1 MDFLGRLLQP
11 QQNPDNPI
19 THVERLNLLAE
30 KSFSR
35 YLLYQYSADLDR
47 SISYYRQA
55 IELIPSSYPSE
66 HAGLLNN
73 LASRLLDRYDRTTK
87 IADLDEACEKLRQA
101 IELAPPTYPQR
112 GALLSNLGIQL
123 AEKYTQTGQIQCLD
137 EALQVSREAAACT
150 AELDLDH
157 PAFLCNLGH
166 RLGQYYSASGKREYL
181 DEAIRTFRTAN
192 VSTHP
197 GHTHRLA
204 ILVSLALQLGE
215 RYSSEGNLDDLD
227 EAIIFA
233 KQVLDETDE
242 KNPKRGDRMGTL
254 ADLLYYRFNRTG
266 GIFDLDEAIQMR
278 KQIVRSTP
286 KSQNGRPGYLNN
298 LANLLLAR
306 NTRSGALS
314 DLVEAIVLI
323 KQGIKDTPKGNVY
336 RGAMLATLAA
346 ILGTKAVQTSNDKDL
361 DEAIDVAYQ
370 VLQVVPPAHPER
382 VRYLHNLAKLLR
394 MRYSQSMKA
403 TDLKEAIKIA
413 QEAVDTAPSDFPD
426 RSSLLSNLSTH
437 LAESYSQTK
446 SPTDLEKAK
455 ESFISAIYHNASPIQ
470 SRVTAGRY
478 FLLLPEI
485 LENLD
490 QAYTVAKF
498 TVELIPLLN
507 SRSIQNIDRQTLLMQ
522 AVAIASDA
530 VAIALLH
537 DRSTIDAVQLLETGR
552 NIIASSLQ
560 DLRTDL
566 SILQKDHPD
575 KANRFVQL
583 REQLD
588 VPVTKNSTAES
599 YTPGQPSREADRRR
613 DTEEQLKLLLN
624 DIRDQS
630 GFEDFL
636 LAPSATDLLAAA
648 KDGPIVIINISQ
660 FGCHALIIEQS
671 GARTVPLASLSWDKI
686 HRRDRGSL
694 ETLEW
699 LWNVIVSPILNA
711 MNFTQSP
718 ADHGLPHIWWIPTGR
733 LLGFPLHAAGYH
745 LDEGLKTALDRV
757 VSSYTPSVKTLIHS
771 RRQQGPKMQGQH
783 IKQNLVLVAM
793 ESTPEQGHL
802 YYAAEEIQSI
812 RNVTKS
818 STMILVKEPP
828 TVKNDVLSALR
839 SCSIFHFAGHGGT
852 DSLNPLESRLL
863 LSDWK
868 TDPLSVENILDI
880 NLGREMPFLAY
891 LSACGTSRIRT
902 AGFVDEAI
910 HMTSAFQLAGFQH
923 VIGTLWDVSDRTCV
937 DMARV
942 TYEGLLKGGMSD
954 ESVSRSLHDATR
966 ELRSQWLKAEMGQDG
981 DTGARDI
988 VPMRDESD
996 IRPLWVPYVHYGI

>member
-1 MDFLGRLLQP
+1 MDFLRGLLQP
-11 QQNPDNPI
+11 QQNIDDPI
-19 THVERLNLLAE
+19 THVQQLNLLAE
-30 KSFSR
+30 KSHSR
-35 YLLYQYSADLDR
+35 YLSYKSLADLDR

-55 IELIPSSYPSE
+55 IERIPSSYPSE

-123 AEKYTQTGQIQCLD
+123 AQKYTQTGQIPCLE
-137 EALQVSREAAACT
+137 EAVRVSREAVACT
-150 AELDLDH
+150 AELDLDR

-166 RLGQYYSASGKREYL
+166 RLGQYYSAVGKREYL
-181 DEAIRTFRTAN
+181 DESIRAFRTAN
-192 VSTHP
+192 VSTRQ
-197 GHTHRLA
+197 GHTHRLT

-215 RYSSEGNLDDLD
+215 RYSSDGNLDDLD

-266 GIFDLDEAIQMR
+266 GIFDLDEAILMR

-314 DLVEAIVLI
+314 DLVEAIDLI
-323 KQGIKDTPKGNVY
+323 KQGIKDTPTGNVY
-336 RGAMLATLAA
+336 RGAMLATHAA

-370 VLQVVPPAHPER
+370 VVQVVPPAHPER
-382 VRYLHNLAKLLR
+382 VKYLHNLAKLLR
-394 MRYSQSMKA
+394 MRYSQSMTTK
-403 TDLKEAIKIA
+403 DLKEAIKIA

-426 RSSLLSNLSTH
+426 RSSLLSNLGTH
-437 LAESYSQTK
+437 LAESFSQTK

-455 ESFISAIYHNASPIQ
+455 ESLISAVHHNASPVQ

-485 LENLD
+485 LKNLD

-522 AVAIASDA
+522 VVAIASDA
-530 VAIALLH
+530 AAIALLH
-537 DRSTIDAVQLLETGR
+537 NRTTIDAVQLLETGR

-566 SILQKDHPD
+566 SILQKEHPD
-575 KANRFVQL
+575 RANRFVQL
-583 REQLD
+583 RDQLD
-588 VPVTKNSTAES
+588 VPVIKNSTIES
-599 YTPGQPSREADRRR
+599 NNSGQPSREADRRR
-613 DTEEQLKLLLN
+613 DAEEKLKVLLE
-624 DIRDQS
+624 DIRAQS

-648 KDGPIVIINISQ
+648 RDGPIVIINVSQ

-671 GARTVPLASLSWDKI
+671 GARTVPLPSLSWDKI

-699 LWNVIVSPILNA
+699 LWNVIVSPVLNA
-711 MNFTQSP
+711 MNFTQNP

-733 LLGFPLHAAGYH
+733 LVGFPLHAAGYH

-771 RRQQGPKMQGQH
+771 RRQQGSKLQEH
-783 IKQNLVLVAM
+783 VKRNLVLVAM

-802 YYAAEEIQSI
+802 KYAAEEIQSI
-812 RNVTKS
+812 RDVTKS
-818 STMILVKEPP
+818 STMILAKEPP
-828 TVKNDVLSALR
+828 TVKNDVLSALK

-852 DSLNPLESRLL
+852 NSLNPLDSRLL

-868 TDPLSVENILDI
+868 ADPLSVENILDI

-910 HMTSAFQLAGFQH
+910 HMASAFQLAGFQH

-942 TYEGLLKGGMSD
+942 TYEGLLKGSMSD
-954 ESVSRSLHDATR
+954 ESVSRSLHNATR

-981 DTGARDI
+981 DTWVRDI
-988 VPMRDESD
+988 VPMEDESD

>member
-1 MDFLGRLLQP
+1 MYSNSSYQFCHP
-11 QQNPDNPI
+11 QWTNPEGFFNRNRTSMTLSPI
-19 THVERLNLLAE
+19 YV
-30 KSFSR
+30 S
-35 YLLYQYSADLDR
+35 YQSLADLDR

-55 IELIPSSYPSE
+55 VERIPSSYPSE

-123 AEKYTQTGQIQCLD
+123 GQKYTQT
-137 EALQVSREAAACT
+137 VVCT
-150 AELDLDH
+150 AESDPDR
-157 PAFLCNLGH
+157 PAFLSNLGH
-166 RLGQYYSASGKREYL
+166 RLGQYYSTSGKQEYL

-192 VSTHP
+192 VSTSQ
-197 GHTHRLA
+197 GHTHRLT

-242 KNPKRGDRMGTL
+242 KDPKRGDRMGTF
-254 ADLLYYRFNRTG
+254 ADLLCYRFNRTG

-286 KSQNGRPGYLNN
+286 KTQNGRPGYLNN
-298 LANLLLAR
+298 LANFLLAH

-314 DLVEAIVLI
+314 DLVEAIDLV
-323 KQGIKDTPKGNVY
+323 KQGIKDISKGNVY
-336 RGAMLATLAA
+336 KGAMLATLAA
-346 ILGTKAVQTSNDKDL
+346 TLGTKAVQTSNDKDL

-370 VLQVVPPAHPER
+370 VVQVVPTAHPER
-382 VRYLHNLAKLLR
+382 VKYLHNLAKLLR
-394 MRYSQSMKA
+394 MRYSRSMTAK
-403 TDLKEAIKIA
+403 DLKEAIKIA

-426 RSSLLSNLSTH
+426 RSSLLSNLGTH

-478 FLLLPEI
+478 FLLLPDI
-485 LENLD
+485 LADLD

-507 SRSIQNIDRQTLLMQ
+507 SRSIQNVDKQTLLMQ

-530 VAIALLH
+530 AAISLLH
-537 DRSTIDAVQLLETGR
+537 NRSTIDAVQLLETGR

-566 SILQKDHPD
+566 SIIQKEHQDR
-575 KANRFVQL
+575 ANRFVQL

-588 VPVTKNSTAES
+588 VPVTKNSATENNNS
-599 YTPGQPSREADRRR
+599 GHPSREADRRR
-613 DTEEQLKLLLN
+613 GAEEKLKVLLK
-624 DIRDQS
+624 DIRAQS

-636 LAPSATDLLAAA
+636 LAPSATDLLATAR
-648 KDGPIVIINISQ
+648 DGPIVIINVSQ
-660 FGCHALIIEQS
+660 FGCHALIIQLS
-671 GARTVPLASLSWDKI
+671 GASTVPLPSLFWDKI

-699 LWNVIVSPILNA
+699 LWNAIVSPVLNA
-711 MNFTQSP
+711 MSITQNR
-718 ADHGLPHIWWIPTGR
+718 ADRDLPHIWWIPAGR
-733 LLGFPLHAAGYH
+733 LVGFPPHAAGYH
-745 LDEGLKTALDRV
+745 LDDGLKTALDRV

-771 RRQQGPKMQGQH
+771 RRQRGSKLQAQH
-783 IKQNLVLVAM
+783 FEQNLVLVAM
-793 ESTPEQGHL
+793 ERPSRL
-802 YYAAEEIQSI
+802 LAEEIQSI
-812 RNVTKS
+812 RDVTKS
-818 STMILVKEPP
+818 STKIIAKEPP
-828 TVKNDVLSALR
+828 TFKNDVLSALR

-852 DSLNPLESRLL
+852 NSLNPLDSRLL

-868 TDPLSVENILDI
+868 ADPLSAENILDI
-880 NLGREMPFLAY
+880 NLDREMPFLAY
-891 LSACGTSRIRT
+891 LSSRMLV
-902 AGFVDEAI
+902 AAI
-910 HMTSAFQLAGFQH
+910 CFS
-923 VIGTLWDVSDRTCV
+923 
-937 DMARV
+937 
-942 TYEGLLKGGMSD
+942 
-954 ESVSRSLHDATR
+954 
-966 ELRSQWLKAEMGQDG
+966 
-981 DTGARDI
+981 
-988 VPMRDESD
+988 
-996 IRPLWVPYVHYGI
+996 

>member
-286 KSQNGRPGYLNN
+286 KSQNGRSGYLNN

-671 GARTVPLASLSWDKI
+671 GARTVPLTSLSWDKI

-711 MNFTQSP
+711 MNFTQRP

-818 STMILVKEPP
+818 STMILVEEPP

>member
-11 QQNPDNPI
+11 QQNPNNPI

-455 ESFISAIYHNASPIQ
+455 EYFISAIYHNASPIQ

-671 GARTVPLASLSWDKI
+671 GARTVPLTSLSWDKI

>member
-671 GARTVPLASLSWDKI
+671 GARTVPLTSLSWDKI

-711 MNFTQSP
+711 MNFTQRP

-818 STMILVKEPP
+818 STMILVEEPP

>member
-1 MDFLGRLLQP
+1 
-11 QQNPDNPI
+11 
-19 THVERLNLLAE
+19 
-30 KSFSR
+30 
-35 YLLYQYSADLDR
+35 
-47 SISYYRQA
+47 
-55 IELIPSSYPSE
+55 
-66 HAGLLNN
+66 
-73 LASRLLDRYDRTTK
+73 
-87 IADLDEACEKLRQA
+87 
-101 IELAPPTYPQR
+101 
-112 GALLSNLGIQL
+112 
-123 AEKYTQTGQIQCLD
+123 
-137 EALQVSREAAACT
+137 
-150 AELDLDH
+150 
-157 PAFLCNLGH
+157 
-166 RLGQYYSASGKREYL
+166 
-181 DEAIRTFRTAN
+181 
-192 VSTHP
+192 
-197 GHTHRLA
+197 
-204 ILVSLALQLGE
+204 
-215 RYSSEGNLDDLD
+215 
-227 EAIIFA
+227 
-233 KQVLDETDE
+233 
-242 KNPKRGDRMGTL
+242 
-254 ADLLYYRFNRTG
+254 
-266 GIFDLDEAIQMR
+266 MR

-455 ESFISAIYHNASPIQ
+455 EYFISAIYHNASPIQ

-671 GARTVPLASLSWDKI
+671 GARTVPLTSLSWDKI